1 MNIPVISIEIRGSQ
15 PQQNTLKS
23 GMGEGTAERSDY
35 DCALKVAVMMDAW
48 ADVETAIQ
56 AAIKQRKQRLER
68 LTSASALV
76 LLAGALWLMWPSLN
90 AAMRGDSGLLKGLG
104 FPLVIIVWGL
114 IIQDLIVDQPRAR
127 TRVGSAA
134 SVVWPVLL
142 MTGSQSLDISNTSMV
157 AGSLILAMI
166 GLACLNASK
175 IILQGGLD
183 VLRWRAIMTGF
194 GTIVAFSIFAGAPAE
209 SMTYEWLAAVGTIAF
224 SSILTA
230 YIWFVGDD
238 QRTARKAFSRRLD
251 ALEVRLLE
259 LKAQGAA
266 VDQASSLIMT
276 AKEEGHVDPSHGMNL
291 LDEAEE
297 DIERSLSLS
306 GDVEAI
312 REDAREAMDE
322 AEAIAP
328 TAKRPRKS
336 FEMGEREVKL
346 GSLREG
352 EMLFRTSK
360 KYSNEIIEWWSV
372 AEKAIAEAARQ
383 LQGNDGEGIAHLKEM
398 LSDAKKKLAAEAPKK
413 AYEFAVVIPAQ
424 LAADDDALGKAAES
438 LKEAHRQLKQTDGL
452 DTKAM
457 IERLKHAESALDS
470 GNAGQA
476 IGLADGVVRSIHSE
490 REAMDTVQRAL
501 RQRKKL
507 VAQYESRDDRN
518 EWDDRMAAIEKA
530 ADKQRWTEAAELL
543 SAMSQGLDKEGK
555 ASEEALELY
564 DFVMDEWRIL
574 RNQCEAAH
582 ISVEDKDRRAAE
594 EAIALAEEGLG
605 VGRVEDCLEHLGTA
619 DAAMERLRR
628 RI

>member
-1 MNIPVISIEIRGSQ
+1 
-15 PQQNTLKS
+15 
-23 GMGEGTAERSDY
+23 
-35 DCALKVAVMMDAW
+35 
-48 ADVETAIQ
+48 
-56 AAIKQRKQRLER
+56 
-68 LTSASALV
+68 
-76 LLAGALWLMWPSLN
+76 
-90 AAMRGDSGLLKGLG
+90 
-104 FPLVIIVWGL
+104 
-114 IIQDLIVDQPRAR
+114 
-127 TRVGSAA
+127 
-134 SVVWPVLL
+134 
-142 MTGSQSLDISNTSMV
+142 MTGL
-157 AGSLILAMI
+157 
-166 GLACLNASK
+166 
-175 IILQGGLD
+175 
-183 VLRWRAIMTGF
+183 
-194 GTIVAFSIFAGAPAE
+194 GTIVAFSIFAGAPPE
-209 SMTYEWLAAVGTIAF
+209 SMTYEWLAAIGTLGF
-224 SSILTA
+224 SSVLTA

-238 QRTARKAFSRRLD
+238 QRTARRAFSRRLD

-291 LDEAEE
+291 LDEAED

-312 REDAREAMDE
+312 REDARAAMNE

-383 LQGNDGEGIAHLKEM
+383 LQGNDGEGVAHLKEM

-457 IERLKHAESALDS
+457 IERLEHAETALES

-476 IGLADGVVRSIHSE
+476 IGLADGVVRSIHNE

-507 VAQYESRDDRN
+507 VAQYESRDDRK

-530 ADKQRWTEAAELL
+530 ADQRQWTEAADLL
-543 SAMSQGLDKEGK
+543 SAMNQSLDKEGK

-582 ISVEDKDRRAAE
+582 ISVEDDDRRAVE
-594 EAIALAEEGLG
+594 EAIALAEESLG
-605 VGRVEDCLEHLGTA
+605 VGRVEDCLEHLGVA

>member
-1 MNIPVISIEIRGSQ
+1 
-15 PQQNTLKS
+15 
-23 GMGEGTAERSDY
+23 
-35 DCALKVAVMMDAW
+35 
-48 ADVETAIQ
+48 
-56 AAIKQRKQRLER
+56 
-68 LTSASALV
+68 
-76 LLAGALWLMWPSLN
+76 
-90 AAMRGDSGLLKGLG
+90 
-104 FPLVIIVWGL
+104 
-114 IIQDLIVDQPRAR
+114 
-127 TRVGSAA
+127 
-134 SVVWPVLL
+134 
-142 MTGSQSLDISNTSMV
+142 MV
-157 AGSLILAMI
+157 AGSLILVMV

-175 IILQGGLD
+175 AILQGGLD
-183 VLRWRAIMTGF
+183 VLRWRAIMTGL
-194 GTIVAFSIFAGAPAE
+194 GTIVAFSIFAGAPPE
-209 SMTYEWLAAVGTIAF
+209 SMTYEWLAAIGTLGF
-224 SSILTA
+224 SSVLTA

-238 QRTARKAFSRRLD
+238 QRTARRAFSRRLD

-291 LDEAEE
+291 LDEAED

-312 REDAREAMDE
+312 REDARAAMDE

-383 LQGNDGEGIAHLKEM
+383 LQGNDGEGVAHLKEM

-457 IERLKHAESALDS
+457 IERLEHAESALES

-476 IGLADGVVRSIHSE
+476 IGLADGVVRSIHNE

-507 VAQYESRDDRN
+507 VAQYESRDDRK

-530 ADKQRWTEAAELL
+530 ADQRQWTEAAELL
-543 SAMSQGLDKEGK
+543 SAMNQSLDKEGK

-582 ISVEDKDRRAAE
+582 ISVEDDDRRAVE
-594 EAIALAEEGLG
+594 EAIALAEESLG
-605 VGRVEDCLEHLGTA
+605 VGRVEDCLEHLGLA

>member
-1 MNIPVISIEIRGSQ
+1 
-15 PQQNTLKS
+15 
-23 GMGEGTAERSDY
+23 
-35 DCALKVAVMMDAW
+35 MMDAW

-114 IIQDLIVDQPRAR
+114 IIQDLTVDQPRAR
-127 TRVGSAA
+127 TRVGSAS

-157 AGSLILAMI
+157 AGSLILVVV

-175 IILQGGLD
+175 TILQGGLD

-194 GTIVAFSIFAGAPAE
+194 GTIVAFSIFAGATPE
-209 SMTYEWLAAVGTIAF
+209 SMTYEWLAAVGTLAF

-259 LKAQGAA
+259 LKSQGAA

-530 ADKQRWTEAAELL
+530 ADQQRWTEAAELL
-543 SAMSQGLDKEGK
+543 SAMSQSLDKEGK

-582 ISVEDKDRRAAE
+582 ISVEDEDRRAAE

-605 VGRVEDCLEHLGTA
+605 VGRVEDCLQHLGTA

>member
-1 MNIPVISIEIRGSQ
+1 
-15 PQQNTLKS
+15 
-23 GMGEGTAERSDY
+23 
-35 DCALKVAVMMDAW
+35 MDAW

-114 IIQDLIVDQPRAR
+114 IIQDLTVDQPRAR
-127 TRVGSAA
+127 TRVGSAS

-157 AGSLILAMI
+157 AGSLILVMV

-175 IILQGGLD
+175 TILQGGLD

-194 GTIVAFSIFAGAPAE
+194 GTIVAFSIFAGATPE
-209 SMTYEWLAAVGTIAF
+209 SMTYEWLAAVGTLAF

-398 LSDAKKKLAAEAPKK
+398 LSDARKKLAAEAPKK

-530 ADKQRWTEAAELL
+530 ADQQRWTEAAELL
-543 SAMSQGLDKEGK
+543 SAMSQSLDKEGK

-582 ISVEDKDRRAAE
+582 ISVEDEDRRAAE

-605 VGRVEDCLEHLGTA
+605 VGRVEDCLQHLGTA

>member
-1 MNIPVISIEIRGSQ
+1 MNTPVISIEIRGSQ

-157 AGSLILAMI
+157 AGSLILVMV

>member
-1 MNIPVISIEIRGSQ
+1 
-15 PQQNTLKS
+15 
-23 GMGEGTAERSDY
+23 
-35 DCALKVAVMMDAW
+35 MDAW

-114 IIQDLIVDQPRAR
+114 IIQDLTVDQPRAR
-127 TRVGSAA
+127 TRVGSAS

-157 AGSLILAMI
+157 AGSLILVVV

-175 IILQGGLD
+175 TILQGGLD

-194 GTIVAFSIFAGAPAE
+194 GTIVAFSIFAGATPE
-209 SMTYEWLAAVGTIAF
+209 SMTYEWLAAVGTLAF

-530 ADKQRWTEAAELL
+530 ADQQRWTEAAELL
-543 SAMSQGLDKEGK
+543 SAMSQSLDKEGK

-582 ISVEDKDRRAAE
+582 ISVEDEDRRAAE

-605 VGRVEDCLEHLGTA
+605 VGRVEDCLQHLGTA

>member
-1 MNIPVISIEIRGSQ
+1 
-15 PQQNTLKS
+15 
-23 GMGEGTAERSDY
+23 
-35 DCALKVAVMMDAW
+35 MMDAW

-114 IIQDLIVDQPRAR
+114 IIQDLTVDQPRAR
-127 TRVGSAA
+127 TRVGSAS

-142 MTGSQSLDISNTSMV
+142 MTGSQSLDISNTSMI
-157 AGSLILAMI
+157 AGSLILVMV

-175 IILQGGLD
+175 TILQGGLD

-194 GTIVAFSIFAGAPAE
+194 GTIVAFSIFAGATPE
-209 SMTYEWLAAVGTIAF
+209 SMTYEWLAAVGTLAF

-398 LSDAKKKLAAEAPKK
+398 LSDARKKLAAEAPKK

-530 ADKQRWTEAAELL
+530 ADQQRWTEAAELL
-543 SAMSQGLDKEGK
+543 SAMSQSLDKEGK

-582 ISVEDKDRRAAE
+582 ISVEDEDRRAAE

-605 VGRVEDCLEHLGTA
+605 VGRVEDCLQHLGTA

>member
-1 MNIPVISIEIRGSQ
+1 
-15 PQQNTLKS
+15 
-23 GMGEGTAERSDY
+23 
-35 DCALKVAVMMDAW
+35 
-48 ADVETAIQ
+48 
-56 AAIKQRKQRLER
+56 
-68 LTSASALV
+68 
-76 LLAGALWLMWPSLN
+76 
-90 AAMRGDSGLLKGLG
+90 
-104 FPLVIIVWGL
+104 
-114 IIQDLIVDQPRAR
+114 
-127 TRVGSAA
+127 
-134 SVVWPVLL
+134 
-142 MTGSQSLDISNTSMV
+142 
-157 AGSLILAMI
+157 
-166 GLACLNASK
+166 
-175 IILQGGLD
+175 
-183 VLRWRAIMTGF
+183 
-194 GTIVAFSIFAGAPAE
+194 
-209 SMTYEWLAAVGTIAF
+209 
-224 SSILTA
+224 
-230 YIWFVGDD
+230 
-238 QRTARKAFSRRLD
+238 
-251 ALEVRLLE
+251 
-259 LKAQGAA
+259 
-266 VDQASSLIMT
+266 
-276 AKEEGHVDPSHGMNL
+276 
-291 LDEAEE
+291 
-297 DIERSLSLS
+297 
-306 GDVEAI
+306 
-312 REDAREAMDE
+312 MDE

-383 LQGNDGEGIAHLKEM
+383 LQGNDGEGVAHLKEM

-457 IERLKHAESALDS
+457 IERLEHAESALES

-476 IGLADGVVRSIHSE
+476 IGLADGVVRSIHNE

-507 VAQYESRDDRN
+507 VAQYESRDDRK

-530 ADKQRWTEAAELL
+530 ADQRQWTEAAELL
-543 SAMSQGLDKEGK
+543 SAMNQSLDKEGK

-582 ISVEDKDRRAAE
+582 ISVEDDDRRAVE
-594 EAIALAEEGLG
+594 EAIALAEESLG
-605 VGRVEDCLEHLGTA
+605 VGRVEDCLEHLGLA

>member
-1 MNIPVISIEIRGSQ
+1 
-15 PQQNTLKS
+15 
-23 GMGEGTAERSDY
+23 
-35 DCALKVAVMMDAW
+35 MMDAW

-114 IIQDLIVDQPRAR
+114 IIQDLTVDQPRAR
-127 TRVGSAA
+127 TRVGSAS

-157 AGSLILAMI
+157 AGSLILVVV

-175 IILQGGLD
+175 TILQGGLD

-194 GTIVAFSIFAGAPAE
+194 GTIVAFSIFAGATPE
-209 SMTYEWLAAVGTIAF
+209 SMTYEWLAAVGTLAF

-530 ADKQRWTEAAELL
+530 ADQQRWTEAAELL
-543 SAMSQGLDKEGK
+543 SAMSQSLDKEGK

-582 ISVEDKDRRAAE
+582 ISVEDEDRRAAE

-605 VGRVEDCLEHLGTA
+605 VGRVEDCLQHLGTA

>member
-157 AGSLILAMI
+157 AGSLILVMV

>member
-1 MNIPVISIEIRGSQ
+1 
-15 PQQNTLKS
+15 
-23 GMGEGTAERSDY
+23 
-35 DCALKVAVMMDAW
+35 MDAW

-114 IIQDLIVDQPRAR
+114 IIQDLTVDQPRAR
-127 TRVGSAA
+127 TRVGSAS

-157 AGSLILAMI
+157 AGSLILVMV

-175 IILQGGLD
+175 TILQGGLD

-194 GTIVAFSIFAGAPAE
+194 GTIVAFSIFAGATPE
-209 SMTYEWLAAVGTIAF
+209 SMTYEWLAAVGTLAF

-398 LSDAKKKLAAEAPKK
+398 LGDAKKKLAAEAPKK

-530 ADKQRWTEAAELL
+530 ADQQRWTEAAELL
-543 SAMSQGLDKEGK
+543 SAMSQSLDKEGK

-582 ISVEDKDRRAAE
+582 ISVEDEDRRAAE

-605 VGRVEDCLEHLGTA
+605 VGRVEDCLQHLGTA

>member
-1 MNIPVISIEIRGSQ
+1 
-15 PQQNTLKS
+15 
-23 GMGEGTAERSDY
+23 
-35 DCALKVAVMMDAW
+35 MMDAW

-56 AAIKQRKQRLER
+56 SAIKQRQQRLER
-68 LTSASALV
+68 LTSVSALI
-76 LLAGALWLMWPSLN
+76 LLAGALWLMWPNLN
-90 AAMRGDSGLLKGLG
+90 AAIKGESGLLKGLG
-104 FPLVIIVWGL
+104 FPLVIIIWGL
-114 IIQDLIVDQPRAR
+114 IIQDLTVDQPRAR

-134 SVVWPVLL
+134 SVTWPVLL
-142 MTGSQSLDISNTSMV
+142 MAGSQSLDTSDANMVVGGALLALVSMV
-157 AGSLILAMI
+157 
-166 GLACLNASK
+166 CLNASRF
-175 IILQGGLD
+175 ILQGGLD
-183 VLRWRAIMTGF
+183 VLRWRAMMTGL
-194 GTIVAFSIFAGAPAE
+194 GTVVAFSLFAGATPE
-209 SMTYEWLAAVGTIAF
+209 SMTYEWLAAVSTLAIATT
-224 SSILTA
+224 LTG

-238 QRTARKAFSRRLD
+238 QRPQRKQFSRRLD
-251 ALEVRLLE
+251 AMEIRLLE

-276 AKEEGHVDPSHGMNL
+276 AKEEGHVDPEHGMEL
-291 LDEAEE
+291 LDEAE
-297 DIERSLSLS
+297 DNIERSLSLS

-312 REDAREAMDE
+312 RADALAAMDE

-360 KYSNEIIEWWSV
+360 KYANEIIEWWSV
-372 AEKAIAEAARQ
+372 AEKAIAEAGRQ
-383 LQGNDGEGIAHLKEM
+383 LQDKKGDGISHLKEM
-398 LSDAKKKLAAEAPKK
+398 LSDARKKLAAEAPKK

-424 LAADDDALGKAAES
+424 LAADDDALDKAAES

-457 IERLKHAESALDS
+457 VERLEQAEAALDA

-476 IGLADGVVRSIHSE
+476 IGLADGVVRSIQTE

-507 VAQYESRDDRN
+507 VAQYDARDDR
-518 EWDDRMAAIEKA
+518 EAWDARMETIETA
-530 ADKQRWTEAAELL
+530 ADERRWSEASSLL
-543 SAMSQGLDKEGK
+543 SSMNQDLDKEGK

-564 DFVMDEWRIL
+564 DFVMDEWRVL
-574 RNQCEAAH
+574 RNQCEAAS
-582 ISVEDKDRRAAE
+582 IGVDDDDRRATE
-594 EAIALAEEGLG
+594 QSVALAEEALG
-605 VGRVEDCLEHLGTA
+605 VGRIEDCLEQLGAA

>member
-1 MNIPVISIEIRGSQ
+1 
-15 PQQNTLKS
+15 
-23 GMGEGTAERSDY
+23 
-35 DCALKVAVMMDAW
+35 MMDAW

-90 AAMRGDSGLLKGLG
+90 AAMRGESGLLKGLG

-114 IIQDLIVDQPRAR
+114 IIQDLTVDQPRAR

-142 MTGSQSLDISNTSMV
+142 MTGSLSLDISDTSMV
-157 AGSLILAMI
+157 AGSLILVSV
-166 GLACLNASK
+166 GLACLSASK
-175 IILQGGLD
+175 MILQGGLD
-183 VLRWRAIMTGF
+183 VLRWRAIMTGL
-194 GTIVAFSIFAGAPAE
+194 GTVVAFSIFAGSPPE
-209 SMTYEWLAAVGTIAF
+209 SMTYEWLAAIGTLGF
-224 SSILTA
+224 SSVLTA

-238 QRTARKAFSRRLD
+238 QRSARRAFSRRLD
-251 ALEVRLLE
+251 ALEIRLLE

-291 LDEAEE
+291 LDEAED

-312 REDAREAMDE
+312 REDARAAMDE

-360 KYSNEIIEWWSV
+360 KYSNEIIEWWAV

-383 LQGNDGEGIAHLKEM
+383 LQGNDGEGVAHLKEM

-457 IERLKHAESALDS
+457 IE
-470 GNAGQA
+470 
-476 IGLADGVVRSIHSE
+476 
-490 REAMDTVQRAL
+490 
-501 RQRKKL
+501 
-507 VAQYESRDDRN
+507 
-518 EWDDRMAAIEKA
+518 
-530 ADKQRWTEAAELL
+530 
-543 SAMSQGLDKEGK
+543 
-555 ASEEALELY
+555 
-564 DFVMDEWRIL
+564 
-574 RNQCEAAH
+574 
-582 ISVEDKDRRAAE
+582 
-594 EAIALAEEGLG
+594 
-605 VGRVEDCLEHLGTA
+605 
-619 DAAMERLRR
+619 
-628 RI
+628 

>member
-1 MNIPVISIEIRGSQ
+1 
-15 PQQNTLKS
+15 
-23 GMGEGTAERSDY
+23 
-35 DCALKVAVMMDAW
+35 MDAW

-114 IIQDLIVDQPRAR
+114 IIQDLTVDQPRAR
-127 TRVGSAA
+127 TRVGSAS

-157 AGSLILAMI
+157 AGSLILVMV

-175 IILQGGLD
+175 TILQGGLD

-194 GTIVAFSIFAGAPAE
+194 GTIVAFSIFAGATPE
-209 SMTYEWLAAVGTIAF
+209 SMTYEWLAAVGTLAF

-530 ADKQRWTEAAELL
+530 ADQQRWTEAAELL
-543 SAMSQGLDKEGK
+543 SAMSQSLDKEGK

-582 ISVEDKDRRAAE
+582 ISVEDEDRRAAE

-605 VGRVEDCLEHLGTA
+605 VGRVEDCLQHLGTA

>member
-1 MNIPVISIEIRGSQ
+1 MALNRSKIRS
-15 PQQNTLKS
+15 TLAWS
-23 GMGEGTAERSDY
+23 GGTAERSDY
-35 DCALKVAVMMDAW
+35 HCALKVAAMMDAW

-56 AAIKQRKQRLER
+56 AAIQQRKQRLER

-90 AAMRGDSGLLKGLG
+90 AAMRGESGLLKGLG

-114 IIQDLIVDQPRAR
+114 IIQDLTVEQPRAR

-134 SVVWPVLL
+134 SVVWPILL
-142 MTGSQSLDISNTSMV
+142 MTGSQSLDISNTNMV
-157 AGSLILAMI
+157 AGSLILVMV

-175 IILQGGLD
+175 AILQGGLD
-183 VLRWRAIMTGF
+183 VLRWRAIMTGL
-194 GTIVAFSIFAGAPAE
+194 GTVVAFSIFAGAPPE
-209 SMTYEWLAAVGTIAF
+209 SMTYEWLAAIATLGF
-224 SSILTA
+224 SSVLTA

-251 ALEVRLLE
+251 VLEVRLLE

-291 LDEAEE
+291 LDEAED
-297 DIERSLSLS
+297 DIERSLLLS

-312 REDAREAMDE
+312 REDARAAMDE

-383 LQGNDGEGIAHLKEM
+383 LQGKDGEGVAHLKEM

-457 IERLKHAESALDS
+457 IERLEHAESALDS

-476 IGLADGVVRSIHSE
+476 IGLADGVVRSIQNE

-507 VAQYESRDDRN
+507 VAQYESRDDRK

-530 ADKQRWTEAAELL
+530 ADQRQWTEAAELL
-543 SAMSQGLDKEGK
+543 SAMNQSLDKEGQ

-582 ISVEDKDRRAAE
+582 ISVKDDDRRAVE
-594 EAIALAEEGLG
+594 EAIALAEESLG
-605 VGRVEDCLEHLGTA
+605 VGRVEDCLEHLGHA

>member
-1 MNIPVISIEIRGSQ
+1 
-15 PQQNTLKS
+15 
-23 GMGEGTAERSDY
+23 
-35 DCALKVAVMMDAW
+35 MMDAW

-114 IIQDLIVDQPRAR
+114 IIQDLTVDQPRAR
-127 TRVGSAA
+127 TRVGSAS

-157 AGSLILAMI
+157 AGSLILVVV

-175 IILQGGLD
+175 TILQGGLD

-194 GTIVAFSIFAGAPAE
+194 GTIVAFSIFAGAAPE
-209 SMTYEWLAAVGTIAF
+209 SMTYEWLAAVGTLAF

-530 ADKQRWTEAAELL
+530 ADQQRWTEAAELL
-543 SAMSQGLDKEGK
+543 SAMSQSLDKEGK

-582 ISVEDKDRRAAE
+582 ISVEDEDRRAAE

-605 VGRVEDCLEHLGTA
+605 VGRVEDCLQHLGTA

>member
-1 MNIPVISIEIRGSQ
+1 MKFEALCYSKIRSS
-15 PQQNTLKS
+15 LER
-23 GMGEGTAERSDY
+23 GEGTAERSDY
-35 DCALKVAVMMDAW
+35 DCALKDAIMMDAW

-114 IIQDLIVDQPRAR
+114 IIQDLTVDQPRAR
-127 TRVGSAA
+127 TRVGSAS

-142 MTGSQSLDISNTSMV
+142 MTGSQSLDISNASMV
-157 AGSLILAMI
+157 VGSLILVVV

-175 IILQGGLD
+175 TILQGGLD

-194 GTIVAFSIFAGAPAE
+194 GTIVAFSIFAGATPK
-209 SMTYEWLAAVGTIAF
+209 SMTYEWLAAVGTLAF

-312 REDAREAMDE
+312 REDARKAMDE

-457 IERLKHAESALDS
+457 IERLKDAESALDS

-518 EWDDRMAAIEKA
+518 EWDERMAAIEKA
-530 ADKQRWTEAAELL
+530 ADQQRWTEAAELL
-543 SAMSQGLDKEGK
+543 SAMSQSLDKEGK

-582 ISVEDKDRRAAE
+582 ISVEDEDRRAAE

-605 VGRVEDCLEHLGTA
+605 VGRVEDCLQHLGTA

>member
-1 MNIPVISIEIRGSQ
+1 
-15 PQQNTLKS
+15 
-23 GMGEGTAERSDY
+23 
-35 DCALKVAVMMDAW
+35 MMDAW

-114 IIQDLIVDQPRAR
+114 IIQDLTVDQPRAR
-127 TRVGSAA
+127 TRVGSAS

-157 AGSLILAMI
+157 AGSLILVVV

-175 IILQGGLD
+175 TILQGGLD

-194 GTIVAFSIFAGAPAE
+194 GTIVAFSIFAGATPE
-209 SMTYEWLAAVGTIAF
+209 SMTCEWLAAVGTLAF

-259 LKAQGAA
+259 LKSQGAA

-530 ADKQRWTEAAELL
+530 ADQQRWTEAAELL
-543 SAMSQGLDKEGK
+543 SAMSQSLDKEGK

-582 ISVEDKDRRAAE
+582 ISVEDEDRRAAE

-605 VGRVEDCLEHLGTA
+605 VGRVEDCLQHLGTA